1 VKTLDRYLIR
11 ETIPPFLLSL
21 GLFTFLFAVRPMLEQ
36 ARDLLAAGV
45 DLPTVGWLLLWLLPQ
60 ALGITIPM
68 AFMAGILMGLGRL
81 SGDRESVAFLACGVS
96 PMRLLRPVLLVAL
109 LAGAADMYCLVRL
122 VPDWNQRFRETTFRI
137 LLQNGKSDIKPGLI
151 YEGFPQKVLH
161 IQEVNPNGGWRG
173 VMLADTSEMN
183 RPVLTLA
190 SEGYLDT
197 DEAKRQVAIVL
208 PGESVRYEPGAEAG
222 VYNTSRARD
231 VRLTISAD
239 SVFGSGDL
247 NVGRGLPEMTI
258 ADLRQAEAQKRAV
271 GLSPHPEILQR
282 HQMFSFPV
290 ACVVFALLGV
300 ALGLHTRKEGKLGG
314 FTLGIAA
321 IFVYYA
327 VMMVFESLVKGGRFP
342 AEWARWMPNIVLGV
356 IAIVALRWRAT
367 AHGRELSFR
376 LPAWGRF
383 LRPRTSLHASSPDV
397 TSSPSSPKGRE
408 RIVVVIRVPRMSM
421 PLPTP
426 RILDLYI
433 ARKYLSV
440 TMLSFVALLGL
451 YYIGTLIDK
460 SERLSKNDAT
470 LGMLFEFLYLSTPQF
485 VAYVVPMAALVAAL
499 ASVGALT
506 RSGEL
511 VVMRACGVSIYRAAL
526 PILAIALI
534 WSGGLFYLDDRVLA
548 HANRQA
554 EALDDA
560 IRGTEPHTVNI
571 MANANWLVDRKN
583 GRIYHYA
590 AFHIPS
596 QTLHELSVF
605 TVIPQPYRLIEHTH
619 ARRVVFDGTAWQASE
634 GWVQRFPTPDR
645 VTRTSFSQRTMDLL
659 DPERFSGMHNEESEL
674 MTLRELREYVNDQEG
689 TGFRAAASRVQM
701 HARIAF
707 PLVTIVMT
715 LIGVPFGVTMGR
727 RGALYGIGVALI
739 LGCAYW
745 LVNAFFTAAGQADV
759 LPAALA
765 AWAANLL
772 FLALAGYATMT
783 VRT

>member
-21 GLFTFLFAVRPMLEQ
+21 GLFTFLFAVRPMLER

-45 DLPTVGWLLLWLLPQ
+45 DMPTVGWLLLWLLPQ

-68 AFMAGILMGLGRL
+68 AFMAGVLMGLGRL

-96 PMRLLRPVLLVAL
+96 PIRLLRPVLLVAV

-137 LLQNGKSDIKPGLI
+137 LLENGESDIKPGLI

-161 IQEVNPNGGWRG
+161 IQEANPAGGWRG
-173 VMLADTSEMN
+173 VMLADTSDMN

-190 SEGYLDT
+190 SEGYLDK

-208 PGESVRYEPGAEAG
+208 PGESIRYEPGAEAG
-222 VYNTSRARD
+222 VYNTSRAHD

-239 SVFGSGDL
+239 SVFGTGDL

-258 ADLRQAEAQKRAV
+258 ADLREAEAQKRAI

-321 IFVYYA
+321 IFAYYA
-327 VMMVFESLVKGGRFP
+327 VMMVFESLTKGGHFP

-356 IAIVALRWRAT
+356 VAVLALRWRAT

-376 LPAWGRF
+376 LPAWGR
-383 LRPRTSLHASSPDV
+383 LRTLGISGSATSA
-397 TSSPSSPKGRE
+397 PSSAAGPAR
-408 RIVVVIRVPRMSM
+408 RDRTVVVIRVPRLSM
-421 PLPTP
+421 PLPKP
-426 RILDLYI
+426 RLLDLYI
-433 ARKYLSV
+433 ARKYLNV
-440 TMLSFVALLGL
+440 TALSFVALLGL

-470 LGMLFEFLYLSTPQF
+470 LGMLLEFLYLSTPQF

-506 RSGEL
+506 RTGEL
-511 VVMRACGVSIYRAAL
+511 VVMRACGVSLYRAAL
-526 PILAIALI
+526 PILAIALL

-554 EALDDA
+554 EVLDDA
-560 IRGTEPHTVNI
+560 IRGKEPHTVNV
-571 MANANWLVDRKN
+571 MANANWLMDRKN

-596 QTLHELSVF
+596 QTLYELSLF
-605 TVIPQPYRLIEHTH
+605 TVSAQPYRLVEHTH
-619 ARRVVFDGTAWQASE
+619 ARKVVFDGTTWQAAE

-645 VTRTSFSQRTMDLL
+645 VTRTSFTQRTLDLV
-659 DPERFSGMHNEESEL
+659 DPERFSGMHNDESAL

-689 TGFRAAASRVQM
+689 TGLRAAASRVQM

-745 LVNAFFTAAGQADV
+745 LVNTFFVAAGQADR

-772 FLALAGYATMT
+772 FLALAGYATLK